1 MESLISPLI
10 LAVFGILGTLLS
22 PIVTVRV
29 TARMQRELADQQS
42 RQARELR
49 DRDDLNAALAAKR
62 ACYVTVNSSARWYRI
77 AQMNYLHALHEDRL
91 QEDDRNELH
100 AARRAYAAEL
110 AEGQLVASRAVL
122 GEMEI
127 VFSGLSRTFQRIKR
141 LERGDAEEGGSFD
154 EIRTDLLALWEKWIG
169 LRDAMRQDLGTHK
182 P

>member
-29 TARMQRELADQQS
+29 TARMQRELAEQQL

-49 DRDDLNAALAAKR
+49 DRDDSNAALAAKR

-91 QEDDRNELH
+91 QEDDRSEFY
-100 AARRAYAAEL
+100 AARRAYAAAL
-110 AEGQLVASRAVL
+110 AEAQLVASRAVL
-122 GEMEI
+122 DEMEVI
-127 VFSGLSRTFQRIKR
+127 FSGLSQTFQRIKR
-141 LERGDAEEGGSFD
+141 LERGDGGSFN

-169 LRDAMRQDLGTHK
+169 LRDAMRQDLGTHDS
-182 P
+182 